1 LLIRR
6 RSELPGRPGPG
17 PAKQGEDHA
26 NGPSRLSR
34 YRRGGP
40 RLAFTVVP
48 AVLALVAAVA
58 FFAAADGLI
67 SGRGSP
73 GNSNF
78 GTSRSD
84 GHTSDAGPATAP
96 APLNPGLSWPDEGQ
110 ASVLVEGLG
119 KRGDLGAKGEQTPV
133 PIASI
138 TKVMTAYVVLQD
150 HPLRGDEPGPD
161 ITVDQEAAAESYSAD
176 ESTAPVILGERI
188 SERRLL
194 ELMLIPSG
202 NNIAR
207 LLARWD
213 AGSQQAF
220 VAKMNRA
227 ARALAMDQ
235 TTYTGASG
243 VEPTTTSTSADQL
256 KLAQPAM
263 RYKAFRTIVDQSAA
277 TSPGVPGRLL
287 NTNSLLGKD
296 GVIGIKT
303 GSSTPAGGTLIWAAT
318 ARDASGHSRLIL
330 GVVLGQNPGVNPEEG
345 LSAALDSSRK
355 LVNSV
360 RRWLSTT
367 EPGTR

>member
-1 LLIRR
+1 M
-6 RSELPGRPGPG
+6 
-17 PAKQGEDHA
+17 
-26 NGPSRLSR
+26 
-34 YRRGGP
+34 
-40 RLAFTVVP
+40 
-48 AVLALVAAVA
+48 
-58 FFAAADGLI
+58 
-67 SGRGSP
+67 
-73 GNSNF
+73 
-78 GTSRSD
+78 
-84 GHTSDAGPATAP
+84 
-96 APLNPGLSWPDEGQ
+96 
-110 ASVLVEGLG
+110 
-119 KRGDLGAKGEQTPV
+119 

-176 ESTAPVILGERI
+176 ESAAPVILGERI

-220 VAKMNRA
+220 AAKMNRA
-227 ARALAMDQ
+227 ARTLGMDQ

-243 VEPTTTSTSADQL
+243 VEPITTSTSADQL
-256 KLAQPAM
+256 KLAQQAM
-263 RYKAFRTIVDQSAA
+263 RYEAFRTIVDQSAT

-318 ARDASGHSRLIL
+318 APDASGHSRLIL
-330 GVVLGQNPGVNPEEG
+330 GVVLGQSPGVNPEEG
-345 LSAALDSSRK
+345 LSAVVDSSRK
-355 LVNSV
+355 LVDGV

>member
-1 LLIRR
+1 MRI
-6 RSELPGRPGPG
+6 
-17 PAKQGEDHA
+17 
-26 NGPSRLSR
+26 
-34 YRRGGP
+34 
-40 RLAFTVVP
+40 RLAFAVSP

-58 FFAAADGLI
+58 CFAAASGRI
-67 SGRGSP
+67 SGSGSL
-73 GNSNF
+73 GH
-78 GTSRSD
+78 RS
-84 GHTSDAGPATAP
+84 GAGPATEPSAS
-96 APLNPGLSWPDEGQ
+96 GLPWPDEGQ
-110 ASVLVEGLG
+110 ASVLVVGLG
-119 KRGDLGAKGEQTPV
+119 KRGDLGTKGDQTPV

-161 ITVDQEAAAESYSAD
+161 ITVDQEAAAESYAAD

-220 VAKMNRA
+220 VAKMNQA
-227 ARALAMDQ
+227 ARALGMNQ

-243 VEPTTTSTSADQL
+243 VEPTTVSTSADQL
-256 KLAQPAM
+256 KLAQVAM
-263 RYKAFRTIVDQSAA
+263 RYAAFRTIVDQSAT

-287 NTNSLLGKD
+287 NTNSLLGED

-318 ARDASGHSRLIL
+318 APDASGQTQLIL
-330 GVVLGQNPGVNPEEG
+330 GVVLGQRPGVNPEDG
-345 LSAALDSSRK
+345 LSAVIDSSRE
-355 LVNSV
+355 LVDGV